1 MIGILG
7 GTFDPIHFGHLRT
20 ALEIAEGCGMTQ
32 VRFIPGSIP
41 PHRPQPLASA
51 QQRWEMVQIAI
62 QGEPRF
68 VADRRELDRDG
79 ASYTVDTLDSLRQE
93 LGADMPL
100 AFIMGM
106 DAFLSFRYW
115 DRWQD
120 ILHMAHLVVMHR
132 PGYEPDMSDWYGE
145 IRVQDNNLLQYSPAG
160 NIAFQVVTQLDI
172 SATAI
177 RAACQSGRSPRF
189 LLPEAVRS
197 YVEQAGLYTTSRPEN
212 TTHD

>member
-20 ALEIAEGCGMTQ
+20 ALEIAEGCGMEQ

-51 QQRWEMVQIAI
+51 EQRWDMVQLAIA
-62 QGEPRF
+62 GESRF
-68 VADRRELDRDG
+68 VADRRELDREG
-79 ASYTVDTLDSLRQE
+79 QSYTVDTLDSLRAE
-93 LGADMPL
+93 LGSQVPM
-100 AFIMGM
+100 AFILGM

-120 ILHMAHLVVMHR
+120 ILGMVHLVVMHR
-132 PGYEPDMSDWYGE
+132 PGYEPDMSDWYGD
-145 IRVQDNNLLQYSPAG
+145 IHVQRSCELTAFPAG
-160 NIAFQVVTQLDI
+160 RVTFQPVTQLDI

-177 RAACQSGRSPRF
+177 RAAWASGRSARF
-189 LLPEAVRS
+189 LLPEAVRA
-197 YVEQAGLYTTSRPEN
+197 YAEQSGLYRMTP
-212 TTHD
+212 